1 MVVSAFDV
9 REFSDSDTE
18 AIGSKQGAA
27 NPSKSNASESSD
39 PWAED
44 DVIENSAQDFAA
56 NLNKQCT
63 SSGHAPACHVMTD
76 HANRPLRDMKKG
88 WTCEVTDVKYFDILR
103 RYFFLMLCFV
113 CFLLPVVLFC
123 RALDRF

>member
-18 AIGSKQGAA
+18 AIGSNQGAE

-39 PWAED
+39 PWDED

-56 NLNKQCT
+56 NLNKQRT

-76 HANRPLRDMKKG
+76 HTNRPLRDMEKG
-88 WTCEVTDVKYFDILR
+88 WTCAVTDVKYILR
-103 RYFFLMLCFV
+103 RYFFLMLCCV
-113 CFLLPVVLFC
+113 CFRLPVLLFC
-123 RALDRF
+123 RALVRS